1 MKLSA
6 LSVLPLLISA
16 KEAVQIEYSTPEA
29 PSPSHLFT
37 HFDDGIP
44 STWVQT
50 SGTKQD
56 EDSSKYSGEWQV
68 EALSKDGLDGDQGLV
83 LKTNA
88 QHAGIAADL
97 DKPFDF
103 TADENDKFVVQY
115 EVNFQDGIEC
125 GGAYVKLF
133 ADEEGL
139 ELANFHD
146 KTRFSIMFGPDKC
159 ANDYKLHFILNFKN
173 PNTGE
178 YEEKHMSKKA
188 DTKILKEAYGDNSV
202 HLYRLVVDRASNN
215 FEVFLDNKSV
225 SKGNLLN
232 DLSPAVVPD
241 KEISDVDD
249 KKPEDWD
256 DKEEIDDPN
265 DSKPESWDEDAPK
278 KIVDENAKKPADWNE
293 DLEPTIEDPE
303 AVMPEDWDEEMD
315 GEYEAPRIPNPDCAK
330 LSGCGAWESPLIDNP
345 AYKGKWY
352 PKQIKNPNYQGEW
365 KARMVPNPA
374 YFETNN
380 VYNSITPIRA
390 VALELWTMSKD
401 IYFDNFYIG
410 NSVEA
415 ATDLAKATFALKQ
428 KQKKANQ
435 PSLTE
440 KAKEAVSG
448 KTWLL
453 GVIITVGLVIA
464 YVIYAIFIKK
474 ASPTETE
481 KMKKD
486 DDYRPETIQEEEE
499 QENEN
504 STETEEI
511 EDEEG
516 QGDNAEKDAVP
527 ESPSSESESDEEAEE
542 SATPATRT
550 RRSRKAD

>member
-1 MKLSA
+1 
-6 LSVLPLLISA
+6 
-16 KEAVQIEYSTPEA
+16 
-29 PSPSHLFT
+29 
-37 HFDDGIP
+37 
-44 STWVQT
+44 
-50 SGTKQD
+50 
-56 EDSSKYSGEWQV
+56 
-68 EALSKDGLDGDQGLV
+68 
-83 LKTNA
+83 
-88 QHAGIAADL
+88 
-97 DKPFDF
+97 
-103 TADENDKFVVQY
+103 
-115 EVNFQDGIEC
+115 
-125 GGAYVKLF
+125 
-133 ADEEGL
+133 
-139 ELANFHD
+139 
-146 KTRFSIMFGPDKC
+146 
-159 ANDYKLHFILNFKN
+159 
-173 PNTGE
+173 
-178 YEEKHMSKKA
+178 
-188 DTKILKEAYGDNSV
+188 
-202 HLYRLVVDRASNN
+202 
-215 FEVFLDNKSV
+215 
-225 SKGNLLN
+225 
-232 DLSPAVVPD
+232 
-241 KEISDVDD
+241 
-249 KKPEDWD
+249 
-256 DKEEIDDPN
+256 
-265 DSKPESWDEDAPK
+265 
-278 KIVDENAKKPADWNE
+278 
-293 DLEPTIEDPE
+293 
-303 AVMPEDWDEEMD
+303 VMPEDWDEEMD
-315 GEYEAPRIPNPDCAK
+315 GEYEAPRIPNPECEK

-374 YFETNN
+374 FFETNN

-448 KTWLL
+448 KPWLR
-453 GVIITVGLVIA
+453 GVIMVTVGLVIA
-464 YVIYAIFIKK
+464 YVIYAMFIKK

-527 ESPSSESESDEEAEE
+527 ESPASESESDDEAEE